1 MRETVHCI
9 AQSAAAPEDIWA
21 VVADFNVDWH
31 PMIAWSSIEPSND
44 AQVIRRFAA
53 DGDETIM
60 RERLTYQSTSDH
72 TLAYE
77 MVEGI
82 AGATSYKAR
91 LKITASDQGSTLT
104 WNANIT
110 ASAARAPQIADG
122 TRAIFEAGLETLVK
136 PTGVTAQAP
145 EPLGKSDIV
154 HMTLGDTP
162 RLGLSVA
169 PEGLSKADTIC
180 LFLHG
185 IGGNRRNWDDQVATL
200 AGIMPTVAL
209 DLRGYGDSTLG
220 FAPSHLDD
228 YFKDIETVMAKFG
241 AKKVVLCGLSYGSW
255 IAASF
260 ALAHPEKTSGLV
272 LCGGCT
278 GMSEAD
284 PDERES
290 FRVSREVPLNAGQTP
305 ADFAPGVV
313 EIIAGP
319 TASQDIRD
327 ALTASMECIPA
338 ATYRDALNCFCNP
351 LEALDFSK
359 ARFPVLLMTG
369 EFDRLA
375 PPSEIRAVS
384 HRFADANAPHV
395 TFEVIGDAG
404 HVCNLE
410 KPDAVNAHL
419 ARFLRLLCPKTNT
432 SPKTAKKSAKHARIL
447 DAALREFS
455 KNGFSG
461 ASMRAIASRAEV
473 SKPTLY
479 QYIGP
484 KEDIF
489 RAVLERGRA
498 TILAPLEKQTDATL
512 PAVLWDFAWGYA
524 RFVLDPD
531 NLSIA
536 RLVIGEAERVP
547 DIARQFHEAG
557 PARALDGI
565 ADYLTQCHEDGT
577 LTIDRADLAAED
589 LWSLILSGPRNHAL
603 HFPQDI
609 PDDETLKT
617 SILNG
622 LQVFLRAYS
631 TASIDDLAALAQ
643 VSRQIPQRR
652 TT

>member
-9 AQSAAAPEDIWA
+9 AKSTATPNDVWA
-21 VVADFNVDWH
+21 VVSDFNVDWH
-31 PMIAWSSIEPSND
+31 PMVAWSTIEPSAN
-44 AQVIRRFAA
+44 AQIIRRFTTGDN
-53 DGDETIM
+53 DGIM
-60 RERLTYQSTSDH
+60 RERLTYYSASDH
-72 TLAYE
+72 TMAYE

-82 AGATSYKAR
+82 ADATSYEAR
-91 LKITASDQGSTLT
+91 LKVSANATGSTVT
-104 WNANIT
+104 WNAKINANASHT
-110 ASAARAPQIADG
+110 ADIVSG
-122 TRAIFEAGLETLVK
+122 TRTIFEVGLETLVT
-136 PTGVTAQAP
+136 PQRSETVIPDPLP
-145 EPLGKSDIV
+145 ESPLG
-154 HMTLGDTP
+154 HLTLGNTP
-162 RLGLSVA
+162 CLGLTVA
-169 PEGLSKADTIC
+169 PEGLEAAETIC

-185 IGGNRRNWDDQVATL
+185 IGGNRRNWDDQVMAL
-200 AGIMPTVAL
+200 AQIMPTAAL

-220 FAPSHLDD
+220 FSPSQLDS
-228 YFKDIETVMAKFG
+228 YFDDIHAVMAKFG

-260 ALAHPEKTSGLV
+260 ALANPDKTSGLV

-290 FRVSREVPLNAGQTP
+290 FRVSREVPLDAGQTP

-319 TASQDIRD
+319 SASPDVR
-327 ALTASMECIPA
+327 AKLHTSMASIPA

-351 LEALDFSK
+351 LEKLDFTRAS
-359 ARFPVLLMTG
+359 FPVLLMTG
-369 EFDRLA
+369 DHDRLA
-375 PPSEIRAVS
+375 PPTEIRTVS
-384 HRFADANAPHV
+384 HRFADANAPLV
-395 TFEVIGDAG
+395 MFEVIADAG

-410 KPDAVNAHL
+410 QPDAVNAQL
-419 ARFLRLLCPKTNT
+419 AKFLKVVLPPAKG
-432 SPKTAKKSAKHARIL
+432 SPKIAKKSTKHARIL

-455 KNGFSG
+455 KNGYSG
-461 ASMRAIASRAEV
+461 ASMQAIAGRAEV

-479 QYIGP
+479 QYIGR

-489 RAVLERGRA
+489 RAVLDQGRA
-498 TILAPLEKQTDATL
+498 KILAPLAGSSGAPMVTT
-512 PAVLWDFAWGYA
+512 LWDFAWGYA
-524 RFVLDPD
+524 RYVLHPD

-557 PARALDGI
+557 PARAHAGI
-565 ADYLTQCHEDGT
+565 ANYLETQR
-577 LTIDRADLAAED
+577 TIAKLSFESPDLAAED

-603 HFPQDI
+603 HFPQDL
-609 PDDETLKT
+609 PDHATLST
-617 SILNG
+617 TILNG

-631 TASIDDLAALAQ
+631 TNPDTDLAALAELSQ
-643 VSRQIPQRR
+643 QSLPRR